1 MLAIERLH
9 LGLAERLERQRQEH
23 TEEMARIASAAEES
37 HRQTM
42 ASITACGIAIMSIFV
57 AAQIVAAFVMP
68 LTLKVLGVIH

>member
-1 MLAIERLH
+1 
-9 LGLAERLERQRQEH
+9 
-23 TEEMARIASAAEES
+23 MARIASAAEES